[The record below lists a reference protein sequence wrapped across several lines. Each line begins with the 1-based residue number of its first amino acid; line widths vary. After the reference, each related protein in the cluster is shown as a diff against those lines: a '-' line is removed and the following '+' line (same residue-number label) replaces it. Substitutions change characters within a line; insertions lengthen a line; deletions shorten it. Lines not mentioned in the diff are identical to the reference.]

1 MHDPDPLALRRAATA
16 RRNGALSHGPV
27 TPAGKSR
34 SALNAVRHGLCA
46 QAMPSGVDAHELAGL
61 RAALLARSQPADGA
75 EMQLVEELVFAA
87 WRQIRLRAVE
97 DAVLARLGQGEAA
110 PDLPSLATLIRYC
123 GRIERDALRAAQE
136 LLELRHRRP
145 HASEPAR
152 LRWLAER
159 IEQAQAIAVAF
170 PPPGSAAESGTS
182 DPTRIVATGSV
193 LKKCTN
199 ELPIG
204 TNEPTTAN
212 RTNDLPPGTNEPRR
226 LVQPLPEGS
235 SDASGVPPRCLN
247 RHQRRRL
254 AALRRRAA

>member
-1 MHDPDPLALRRAATA
+1 MKHLAAERILSFDEPLTMSALPDPGQSPTSLWT
-16 RRNGALSHGPV
+16 V
-27 TPAGKSR
+27 I
-34 SALNAVRHGLCA
+34 
-46 QAMPSGVDAHELAGL
+46 SGVHDAPAVIEHDGNQHGVQLDLTPVGVRALFGVPA
-61 RAALLARSQPADGA
+61 AALGPSVVSL
-75 EMQLVEELVFAA
+75 EELMGA
-87 WRQIRLRAVE
+87 
-97 DAVLARLGQGEAA
+97 
-110 PDLPSLATLIRYC
+110 
-123 GRIERDALRAAQE
+123 AAQE
-136 LLELRHRRP
+136 LLELRRRRP

-235 SDASGVPPRCLN
+235 SGASGVPPRCLN